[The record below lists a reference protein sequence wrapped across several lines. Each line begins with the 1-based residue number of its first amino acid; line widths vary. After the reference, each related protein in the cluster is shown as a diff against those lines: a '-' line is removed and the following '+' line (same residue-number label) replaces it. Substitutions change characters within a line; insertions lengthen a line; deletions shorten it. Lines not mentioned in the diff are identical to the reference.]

1 MSEEDRRYSDSEFAL
16 ILRKAFELEEHRT
29 GGGSGEGLTLQEIQA
44 VAAEMG
50 LDPASVERA
59 AVLHPV
65 AGEGALVRLFGG
77 PSLYQMQYTAAGE
90 ISRDSLTRVVDAIRR
105 VTGHQGK
112 VTEVL
117 GSLEWETVGELS
129 LIHVTVSPLEGQ
141 TVVRVLA
148 NRGPAGGLTYFLP
161 GVVGLLGIGI
171 IGAITEP
178 TTAVGITSLVAGCLG
193 GAFLTARTI
202 FKTTTKRF
210 RSKLRDLMD
219 ATSRAIDETLE
230 TEGGSGQ

>member
-16 ILRKAFELEEHRT
+16 ILRRAFELEERRT
-29 GGGSGEGLTLQEIQA
+29 GGERGDGLTLQEIRA

-59 AVLHPV
+59 AALLPAAD
-65 AGEGALVRLFGG
+65 AGTLVRVFGG
-77 PSLYQMQYTAAGE
+77 PSLYQMEYTATGE
-90 ISRDSLTRVVDAIRR
+90 ISRDSLNRVVDAIRR
-105 VTGHQGK
+105 VTSHQGK

-129 LIHVTVSPLEGQ
+129 QIHVTVTPREGQ
-141 TVVRVLA
+141 TTVRVLA
-148 NRGPAGGLTYFLP
+148 NRGPAGALTYFLP
-161 GVVGLLGIGI
+161 GLAGLASIGI
-171 IGAITEP
+171 IGAIAEP
-178 TTAVGITSLVAGCLG
+178 TTVVGITSLVAGCLG

-202 FKTTTKRF
+202 YKGTTTRF

-219 ATSRAIDETLE
+219 SISRAVDETLE
-230 TEGGSGQ
+230 IEGGSG